1 MAHSTNARKKSRRL
15 VNEVAGSMLMVI
27 ARRPSAEARKAR
39 ALAYVRS
46 PAARRQ
52 SVSAPP
58 PGGLGQT
65 RGGGFGS
72 PAGLY
77 YTGFRGADTSLR
89 PPPDWRMVKC
99 LRARSE

>member
-58 PGGLGQT
+58 RAFLPYPVAAYREPCAPVLH
-65 RGGGFGS
+65 GFSGRRHQLAPS
-72 PAGLY
+72 AGLAY
-77 YTGFRGADTSLR
+77 GE
-89 PPPDWRMVKC
+89 M
-99 LRARSE
+99 SEG

>member
-58 PGGLGQT
+58 VRFCHTLS
-65 RGGGFGS
+65 RLIGS
-72 PAGLY
+72 PARLY